1 MLYLT
6 TSVVLSLWSSGLCFS
21 GQNTPPVF
29 DMKREWLIPEDEPIG
44 RRVTTVRTRD
54 DENDPIEYGMEPAVF
69 LDGSSYFTID
79 KNTGEV
85 FVASSLSGQAGS
97 DYYLFITANDGH
109 QTAKIEVLVR
119 VLKPNNS
126 SSQSIVDNP
135 LRSHGPPNRGSLI
148 PHPPFHTL
156 SRPPPGLFPDR
167 PPPSSDR
174 PRPNAPLMFPTSHIY
189 PWTDKNSVEVTP
201 SPPASST
208 EISGSE
214 KSDAGKPDVD
224 GKGETDKFD
233 VSTLLP
239 LLLTVAFAPVVVA
252 LLWILRVRCR
262 NQEKLKAEKKLTDRR
277 QSELSDDMEANPHI
291 SILYLQRPRMANS
304 NRYESGESTGVIP
317 ENRKWEFPR
326 HHLRFLGLLGEGCFG
341 QVWKCEALNIY
352 NSDGAAL
359 VAVKTLKDNATE
371 KEKKDLV
378 NELEVMKLLDPHPN
392 VVTLLGCCT
401 DRDPLFLIMEYV
413 HNGKLQTYLRE
424 SRAERFYG
432 NLHGSSRNLT
442 SRDLTSFAYQVAKG
456 MEYLSSKGII
466 HRDLA
471 ARNVLVA
478 DTKTCKVADFGFAR
492 DVIINHV
499 YERKS
504 EGRLPI
510 RWMAPESLYDNI
522 YTTKTDVWSF
532 GVVMW
537 EIVTLGSTPYP
548 GMAAS
553 EVMRKVKEGFRLEKP
568 EHCKREVYNIMFY
581 CWDKDSNKRPSFSE
595 LVLLLDKLLISEN
608 DYIELDRFPDHS
620 YYNITSLSGEKL

>member
-1 MLYLT
+1 IL
-6 TSVVLSLWSSGLCFS
+6 GLAFP

-29 DMKREWLIPEDEPIG
+29 DMKREWLIPEDEPVG
-44 RRVTTVRTRD
+44 RRVTTVRTHD
-54 DENDPIEYGMEPAVF
+54 IEGDPIEYGIESAVF

-79 KNTGEV
+79 KKTGEV
-85 FVASSLSGQAGS
+85 FVGSPLIGLAGN

-109 QTAKIEVLVR
+109 QTAKIEVYVR
-119 VLKPNNS
+119 ILKPNDS
-126 SSQSIVDNP
+126 PPQSIVENP
-135 LRSHGPPNRGSLI
+135 LHGHGPPISGLI
-148 PHPPFHTL
+148 PNPPFHTL
-156 SRPPPGLFPDR
+156 SRHPGLFPDR
-167 PPPSSDR
+167 PPPHR
-174 PRPNAPLMFPTSHIY
+174 PRTKSTVRTSTSKNAVDSDDAVP
-189 PWTDKNSVEVTP
+189 VT
-201 SPPASST
+201 
-208 EISGSE
+208 
-214 KSDAGKPDVD
+214 VVL
-224 GKGETDKFD
+224 D
-233 VSTLLP
+233 VSSVNAVPSVSPEVITSNISVVGDLEEDHKGSKKVDWTSTVFP
-239 LLLTVAFAPVVVA
+239 LIATVAFAPVLVVILW
-252 LLWILRVRCR
+252 LLHKRCKM
-262 NQEKLKAEKKLTDRR
+262 QEKLKAEKKLSDRR
-277 QSELSDDMEANPHI
+277 ESEMSDDMEPNPHI
-291 SILYLQRPRMANS
+291 SILFLQRPRMANS
-304 NRYESGESTGVIP
+304 NRYESGESTGIIP

-341 QVWKCEALNIY
+341 QVWKCEALNLCTT
-352 NSDGAAL
+352 DGAGL
-359 VAVKTLKDNATE
+359 VAVKTLKENASE
-371 KEKKDLV
+371 KEKLDLV

-401 DRDPLFLIMEYV
+401 DRDPMFLIMEYV
-413 HNGKLQTYLRE
+413 QNGKLQTYLRE

-432 NLHGSSRNLT
+432 NLHGSSRHLT
-442 SRDLTSFAYQVAKG
+442 SRDLTLFAYQVAKG
-456 MEYLSSKGII
+456 MEYLSAKGII

-471 ARNVLVA
+471 ARNVLVG
-478 DTKTCKVADFGFAR
+478 DNKTCKVADFGFAR

-548 GMAAS
+548 GMAAAD
-553 EVMRKVKEGFRLEKP
+553 VLRKVKEGFRLEKP

-581 CWDKDSNKRPSFSE
+581 CWDRDPNKRPSFTE
-595 LVLLLDKLLISEN
+595 LVQLLDKLLISEN